1 MDTVGDLART
11 LVLRTHQTRLNRELD
26 TLGTE
31 IATGFVRDPAAH
43 LGGDVTGLLAI
54 DRTLSQ
60 LETYR
65 VNTAEAALLADT
77 MQTTL
82 EEIQDRTESLSQV
95 LLSVELTPNDEMFQT
110 LSGDAEDA
118 LQQMLNGLNR
128 SVGGRFLFSGA
139 ATDSPS
145 VIDSDTMLAE
155 LRGALAGETTVAGI
169 EAQLDNWF
177 DSAGGGFETDGYT
190 GSDTALA
197 PLRLSRTESVTL
209 DIRADETVFRDMMK
223 AVAGAALAS
232 DETLSLSTEVKT
244 ELISTSALALQSAQ
258 ASMVELRAGLGGVEE
273 RIERTTAR
281 NSAERT
287 ATSLARLELV
297 GTDEYETATR
307 YENTRVQLESLYAIT
322 ARSSRL
328 SLTAFL
334 S

>member
-11 LVLRTHQTRLNRELD
+11 LVLRTHQTRLNRDLD
-26 TLGTE
+26 RLGTE
-31 IATGFVRDPAAH
+31 ITTGFVSDSAAH
-43 LGGDVTGLLAI
+43 LGGDVTGLVAI

-65 VNTAEAALLADT
+65 VSTAEAALLAGT

-82 EEIQDRTESLSQV
+82 EEIQDRTEALSQV
-95 LLSVELTPNDEMFQT
+95 LFSVELTPNDEMFQT
-110 LSGDAEDA
+110 LSSAAEDA

-128 SVGGRFLFSGA
+128 SVGGRFLFSGV
-139 ATDSPS
+139 ATDSPP
-145 VIDSDTMLAE
+145 VIDSDTLLTT
-155 LRGALAGETTVAGI
+155 LRGALAGETTMAGI
-169 EAQLDNWF
+169 EAKLDDWF
-177 DSAGGGFETDGYT
+177 DSAGGGFETTGYT

-197 PLRLSRTESVTL
+197 PLQLSRTETVTL
-209 DIRADETVFRDMMK
+209 DIRANETVFRDMLK
-223 AVAGAALAS
+223 SVASAALAS
-232 DETLSLSTEVKT
+232 DETLGLSGDVKT
-244 ELISTSALALQSAQ
+244 ELISASALALQSAQ
-258 ASMVELRAGLGGVEE
+258 ASMVELRAGLGRVED
-273 RIERTTAR
+273 RIERTTVR

-297 GTDEYETATR
+297 GIDEYETATR
-307 YENTRVQLESLYAIT
+307 YENTRIQLESLYAIT